1 MRASRRRALAAL
13 AATAWSPAALRA
25 QTPIQRD
32 TFTTTDGA
40 RLSLLRTRGTH
51 TPTLLFLPGWGMP
64 ASIWL
69 PQLNALGAQ
78 HAGIALDPRG
88 QGESEAPAR
97 GYTIE
102 RRVADLAEVI
112 ERVGPVLLVGWS
124 LGVLEALHYVHL
136 HGATQ
141 LQGLMLVDNSVGEP
155 PPPKPGDFL
164 QRLRKD
170 REKTVDAFVRGMF
183 ATPRPEAEIELIKR
197 SALRLPVEDSIA
209 LLSYPL
215 PREHW
220 RTIARAFPK
229 PLAYVVTPRLE
240 AQAQSLKA
248 NRPATRIEV
257 FRDAKHALFVDE
269 PERFNRVLS
278 EFIEDVRK
286 S

>member
-1 MRASRRRALAAL
+1 M
-13 AATAWSPAALRA
+13 
-25 QTPIQRD
+25 QRES
-32 TFTTTDGA
+32 FATTDGT
-40 RLSLLRTRGTH
+40 RLSLLRTAGTQA
-51 TPTLLFLPGWGMP
+51 PTLLFLPGWGMP

-69 PQLNALGAQ
+69 PQLNALGLR
-78 HAGIALDPRG
+78 HTCIALDPRG
-88 QGESEAPAR
+88 QGESDAPAT

-112 ERVGPVLLVGWS
+112 DRFGPLVLVGWS

-136 HGATQ
+136 NGAAK

-155 PPPKPGDFL
+155 PAPKGGDFL
-164 QRLRKD
+164 QRLRKE

-183 ATPRPEAEIELIKR
+183 ATPRPEAEIETIKR

-269 PERFNRVLS
+269 PERFNRVVA
-278 EFIEDVRK
+278 EFIAYVRTT
-286 S
+286 